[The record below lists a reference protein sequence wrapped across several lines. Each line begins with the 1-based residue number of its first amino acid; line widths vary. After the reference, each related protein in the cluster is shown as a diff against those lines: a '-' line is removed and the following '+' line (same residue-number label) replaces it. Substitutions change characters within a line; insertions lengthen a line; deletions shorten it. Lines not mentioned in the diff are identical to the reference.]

1 MVIYLTDIITQ
12 MQTQSTIT
20 PRDLQGL
27 LAAGNPALLL
37 DVRSPAEHLSSHI
50 PGTKLLPLDE
60 LDPAAFCRERGS
72 DCSPLYVI
80 CQSGGRASRAI
91 QKLEAAGVKGCVLL
105 EGGTQAW
112 IDAGL
117 PVVRGESRVL
127 PLMRQVQITIGAI
140 SATGALLALV
150 VDYRFS
156 VIPLFMGCG
165 LLMTGITGYCA
176 LAVLMAK
183 MPWNKVHTLQ
193 GSSCCT
199 VKN

>member
-1 MVIYLTDIITQ
+1 
-12 MQTQSTIT
+12 
-20 PRDLQGL
+20 
-27 LAAGNPALLL
+27 
-37 DVRSPAEHLSSHI
+37 
-50 PGTKLLPLDE
+50 
-60 LDPAAFCRERGS
+60 
-72 DCSPLYVI
+72 
-80 CQSGGRASRAI
+80 
-91 QKLEAAGVKGCVLL
+91 
-105 EGGTQAW
+105 
-112 IDAGL
+112 
-117 PVVRGESRVL
+117 
-127 PLMRQVQITIGAI
+127 MRQVQITIGAI

-193 GSSCCT
+193 GSSCFT

>member
-1 MVIYLTDIITQ
+1 

-27 LAAGNPALLL
+27 LAGGSPALLL
-37 DVRSPAEHLSSHI
+37 DVRSPGEYQGSRI
-50 PGTKLLPLDE
+50 PGTRLIPLDE
-60 LDPAAFCRERGS
+60 LDPAALCRERGA
-72 DCSPLYVI
+72 DCSPVYVI

-117 PVVRGESRVL
+117 PVVRGKSRVL

-150 VDYRFS
+150 VDPRFS
-156 VIPLFMGCG
+156 IIPLFMGCG
-165 LLMTGITGYCA
+165 LLMAGITGFCG

-183 MPWNKVHTLQ
+183 MPWNKVTSRE
-193 GSSCCT
+193 GSSCCA
-199 VKN
+199 VNN

>member
-1 MVIYLTDIITQ
+1 MVICLTANTTQ

-20 PRDLQGL
+20 PLDLQSL
-27 LAAGNPALLL
+27 LAVGKPALLI

-50 PGTKLLPLDE
+50 PGTKLLPLDD

-72 DCSPLYVI
+72 DCSPVYVI

-91 QKLEAAGVKGCVLL
+91 RKLEAAGVKGCVLL

-150 VDYRFS
+150 VDSRFS
-156 VIPLFMGCG
+156 IIPLFMGCG
-165 LLMTGITGYCA
+165 LLMAGITGFCG
-176 LAVLMAK
+176 LAVLMAQ
-183 MPWNKVHTLQ
+183 MPWNKVPPQQ
-193 GSSCCT
+193 GSSCCS
-199 VKN
+199 VNN